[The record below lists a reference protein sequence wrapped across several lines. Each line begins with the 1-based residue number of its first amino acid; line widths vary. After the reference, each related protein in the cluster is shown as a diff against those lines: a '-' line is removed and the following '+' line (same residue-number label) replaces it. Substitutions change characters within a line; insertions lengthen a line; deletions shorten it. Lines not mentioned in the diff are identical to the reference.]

1 VENKEA
7 LVEQIAKAI
16 CPIIQPFQCRELC
29 TNVGNCQE
37 LKDVCRKIVNGFSR
51 HDTAVVLPK
60 ENYEEYQELLKN
72 FDSYLFEYR
81 KFADGYIEH
90 SHKDTAEKLLNW
102 LWKKRNAI
110 GQLMIFEEHL
120 KEKAKEFGVEIKE

>member
-1 VENKEA
+1 MIDNEI
-7 LVEQIAKAI
+7 LVEKIAKAI
-16 CPIIQPFQCRELC
+16 CPIIQPFQCSELC

-37 LKDVCRKIVNGFSR
+37 LKDVCRKIVNGFSKD
-51 HDTAVVLPK
+51 DTAVVISKKDYADCQDL
-60 ENYEEYQELLKN
+60 YKN

-81 KFADGYIEH
+81 KFAEARIKE
-90 SHKDTAEKLLNW
+90 SKSEAVEKILND
-102 LWKKRNAI
+102 LWKERNAI